1 MKKRLLCILLALV
14 LVLSPL
20 PVSAAQGASLRCG
33 SGQGQS
39 GDYLYLPITAEDL
52 AAVAALELTLYY
64 DPDVLE
70 FISCDNGWLLGD
82 ALVSTHDA
90 GGSLTLTAISA
101 GGISGSGELF
111 SLCFMVRYDC
121 SPGKYPL
128 TLAAGEVYD
137 TSLSPVSLS
146 AKSGSVTVTESAP
159 VYGDFYLELGLSDD
173 AIAPGETVT
182 AWVRN
187 AWYMAFASCDL
198 TVHYDATMFRLVD
211 ARVSAELEDTVY
223 SLNTAAPGLVR
234 LSCATARNI
243 WCYDMLE
250 LTLEARED
258 AFGTAPVTAEIRD
271 VYDEGRIPYRPGSA
285 AANLTV
291 IPAETVRVPKLLLTG
306 EDPILGEETAMTLL
320 LEEGSGLAAADFEL
334 TYDPALLECVDV
346 RPAGDSQFLLIN
358 PNLDNGSIRFSFVEE
373 DGVVEEL
380 PLVTI
385 TWKARGTSHYDFR
398 LSLIDPVGADLK
410 PVTIECPAYSGCV
423 RFRETV
429 EPTCE
434 APGGEQLR
442 CPTCGRITS
451 LDPLP
456 ALGHS
461 YGEPVFLWSKD
472 YESCDAYRVCTH
484 DEGHVWQVACTVTH
498 ESTGSSCTEPGSVT
512 HTATADFYG
521 EVYTDSRT
529 EYRDQLGHD
538 YAWTVLTQPDCENQG
553 TRRGQC
559 RRCGATTQE
568 TLSPLGHDHR
578 ATVTAPGCTEGG
590 WTDHTCTRCGD
601 SYRDSYTDPLG
612 HDWSGTLCSRCG
624 AVRENPFT
632 DVPEGSFYYDPVIW
646 AVANS
651 VTTGATATTFNPG
664 GECMRAHVVT
674 FLWRAAGQPEP
685 ASTVN
690 PFADVKP
697 TDFYYKAVLWAVEMG
712 VTNGL
717 DATHFGP
724 FAYCNRAQVVTFLYR
739 AMGSPHVSAASCPFT
754 DVQAGQW
761 YERPILWAVE
771 NGITNGMSA
780 TSFGVGSICNRA
792 QVVTFLYR
800 TFA

>member
-1 MKKRLLCILLALV
+1 
-14 LVLSPL
+14 
-20 PVSAAQGASLRCG
+20 
-33 SGQGQS
+33 
-39 GDYLYLPITAEDL
+39 
-52 AAVAALELTLYY
+52 
-64 DPDVLE
+64 
-70 FISCDNGWLLGD
+70 
-82 ALVSTHDA
+82 
-90 GGSLTLTAISA
+90 
-101 GGISGSGELF
+101 
-111 SLCFMVRYDC
+111 
-121 SPGKYPL
+121 
-128 TLAAGEVYD
+128 
-137 TSLSPVSLS
+137 
-146 AKSGSVTVTESAP
+146 
-159 VYGDFYLELGLSDD
+159 
-173 AIAPGETVT
+173 
-182 AWVRN
+182 
-187 AWYMAFASCDL
+187 
-198 TVHYDATMFRLVD
+198 
-211 ARVSAELEDTVY
+211 
-223 SLNTAAPGLVR
+223 
-234 LSCATARNI
+234 
-243 WCYDMLE
+243 
-250 LTLEARED
+250 
-258 AFGTAPVTAEIRD
+258 
-271 VYDEGRIPYRPGSA
+271 
-285 AANLTV
+285 
-291 IPAETVRVPKLLLTG
+291 
-306 EDPILGEETAMTLL
+306 MTLL

-334 TYDPALLECVDV
+334 TYDPNVLECIDV

-358 PNLDNGSIRFSFVEE
+358 PNWDNGSIRFSFVEE
-373 DGVVEEL
+373 AGVVEEL

-385 TWKARGTSHYDFR
+385 TWKARGESHYDFR
-398 LSLIDPVGADLK
+398 LSLTDPVGADLK

-423 RFRETV
+423 RIRETV

-442 CPTCGRITS
+442 CPTCGRITA

-461 YGEPVFLWSKD
+461 YGEPVFLWSED
-472 YESCDAYRVCTH
+472 FEGCDAYRVCAH
-484 DEGHVWQVACTVTH
+484 DEGHVWQVSCTVTH
-498 ESTGSSCTEPGSVT
+498 ESTGSSCAEPGSVT

-521 EVYTDSRT
+521 ESYTDSRT

-553 TRRGQC
+553 SRRGQC

-568 TLSPLGHDHR
+568 TMAPLGHDHR
-578 ATVTAPGCTEGG
+578 ETVTAPGCTEGG

-612 HDWSGTLCSRCG
+612 HDWSGTLCGRCG

-646 AVANS
+646 AVANG

-690 PFADVKP
+690 PFVDVKP
-697 TDFYYKAVLWAVEMG
+697 ADFYYKAVLWAVEMG

-739 AMGSPHVSAASCPFT
+739 AMGSPDISTASCPFT